1 MSLEVQAFSGVRA
14 GVANTGW
21 KATNAAF
28 FIAALRAMYGEEFG
42 WPEIE
47 EFKRL
52 NDIEDWEPREDLK
65 ADGLLLSGTVYTPD
79 GFDLSGWGDYYA
91 DWKAGTLG
99 VYLPDEVED
108 VPQFIPTNL
117 GWNPTQPTII
127 ETKPATSA
135 ANTAATTTA
144 TSAAVAASQPLAP
157 PAPAKQKAQSDLPG
171 WVWVAG
177 GVAGLA
183 VLSMVFGKKGRR

>member
-14 GVANTGW
+14 GVANPGW
-21 KATNAAF
+21 KATSAAF

-47 EFKRL
+47 ELKRL
-52 NDIEDWEPREDLK
+52 NDFEDWEPREDLK

-79 GFDLSGWGDYYA
+79 GFDLSGWGDYFA

-127 ETKPATSA
+127 DTKPATSA
-135 ANTAATTTA
+135 ANTTA

>member
-1 MSLEVQAFSGVRA
+1 MSLEIQAFSGVRA

-21 KATNAAF
+21 AATNAAF

-117 GWNPTQPTII
+117 GWNPA
-127 ETKPATSA
+127 PAA
-135 ANTAATTTA
+135 QTT
-144 TSAAVAASQPLAP
+144 
-157 PAPAKQKAQSDLPG
+157 PAPAPAPTPAFTSQPINASAVNQVSSAAAPSSANSSNKQSALPWG
-171 WVWVAG
+171 LIVG
-177 GVAGLA
+177 GGIGLV
-183 VLSMVFGKKGRR
+183 VLSKMLSGKRK